1 MGWSV
6 SRAAVLVTGLTLV
19 STLLGFVRDI
29 VIAAVYGA
37 GTALDAYW
45 VAQGLMNILLGLVG
59 YSMMRSVTPV
69 VSREASAE
77 DGKCNGHLSF
87 NVALTVTVVVLGA
100 GSVVM
105 GILAAPVASLIAPGF
120 EGEAAELLQL
130 LTRIILVTTV
140 VVATTDLLAA
150 LSQAHGRFAFAS
162 LQGVPFNIIMIA
174 AAGLFG
180 PRYGI
185 TALAVGFVAGSL
197 ARLLLQIPPLVSL
210 RIKIRPRWN
219 LRDPGFREIARLV
232 PPMLVGNAV
241 VNVNTLVDRAVA
253 STLDEG
259 AVSALAYGWR
269 LVNLPQ
275 SLIVAALLVPLYPAL
290 SAAARNRAE
299 IRRLVGR
306 GLSVTVT
313 VLVPVCL
320 VVAIAALPLVKVV
333 FARGAFDSSDAAA
346 TAAAVA
352 WFTPGLLALGCRQ
365 VVVSTSYAVGDS
377 KAPVVVAVGAMVINV
392 VGDVLLAP
400 VLGVGGIA
408 LATSVSLL
416 MAAAVNGWMLHYRYG
431 GIDIAS
437 VTALL
442 GRAAGVGLAAGAAG
456 LAVRELAGSQSA
468 VVSGLAIA
476 AAVCG
481 VYALGLMVLRAPE
494 RHLLVE
500 TLRAVRRKG
509 R

>member
-1 MGWSV
+1 M
-6 SRAAVLVTGLTLV
+6 SRAAILVTGLTAI

-69 VSREASAE
+69 VAREVAAE
-77 DGKCNGHLSF
+77 GGDCRGHRSF
-87 NVALTVTVVVLGA
+87 NVALTVTMVVLGA

-105 GILAAPVASLIAPGF
+105 GILAGPVAGLIAPGF
-120 EGEAAELLQL
+120 DGEAAQLLEM
-130 LTRIILVTTV
+130 LTRIVLVATV
-140 VVATTDLLAA
+140 VIAATDLLAA
-150 LSQAHGRFAFAS
+150 LSQAHGRFAWSS
-162 LQGVPFNIIMIA
+162 LQGVPFNVIMIA

-180 PRYGI
+180 PHYGI
-185 TALAVGFVAGSL
+185 TALAVGFVVGSV
-197 ARLLLQIPPLVSL
+197 ARLVLQIPPLVSL
-210 RIKIRPRWN
+210 GTKIRPGWN
-219 LRDPGFREIARLV
+219 LGDPGFREIAWLV

-269 LVNLPQ
+269 LVNLPET
-275 SLIVAALLVPLYPAL
+275 LIVAALLVPLYPAL
-290 SAAARNRAE
+290 SAAANNPAE
-299 IRRLVGR
+299 IRRMVGR

-320 VVAIAALPLVKVV
+320 VIAIAALPLVQLV
-333 FARGAFDSSDAAA
+333 FARGAFDSEDAAV

-377 KAPVVVAVGAMVINV
+377 KAPVVVAIGAMVINV
-392 VGDVLLAP
+392 TGDILLAP
-400 VLGVGGIA
+400 VLGVAGIA

-416 MAAAVNGWMLHYRYG
+416 MAAAVNGWMLRYRYG
-431 GIDIAS
+431 GIDVSS
-437 VTALL
+437 VGALL
-442 GRAAGVGLAAGAAG
+442 VRAGSLAVVAAAAG
-456 LAVRELAGSQSA
+456 LGVRELVPGQSA
-468 VVSGLAIA
+468 FLSAAAIA
-476 AAVCG
+476 AVVCG
-481 VYALGLMVLRAPE
+481 VYALGLIVLRAPE
-494 RHLLVE
+494 RHLLME

-509 R
+509 K